1 MLARLFSL
9 FEAGEPADRAAAL
22 GRLRREVEA
31 AQCAG
36 GARPVFSEGGPAAAL
51 MVVGEAPAETDE
63 HTGRP
68 FSGPAG
74 HMLRAALDAAGFAAA
89 SIYLTNV
96 VKCRPVALQDGAVRS
111 RPPGKTEIERWA
123 PVLDRE
129 IRIVR
134 PRLLLAL
141 GDTATTRLLGPGPA
155 LTQRRGSPQPTRYGV
170 PCLPTFHPAYLLR
183 LEGEERT
190 AQEALFR
197 ADLAL
202 ARRLIEARR

>member
-1 MLARLFSL
+1 
-9 FEAGEPADRAAAL
+9 
-22 GRLRREVEA
+22 
-31 AQCAG
+31 
-36 GARPVFSEGGPAAAL
+36 
-51 MVVGEAPAETDE
+51 MVAGEAPAEADE
-63 HTGRP
+63 QTGRP
-68 FSGPAG
+68 FSDPAG
-74 HMLRAALDAAGFAAA
+74 RFLRVALDAAGFSRA

-96 VKCRPVALQDGAVRS
+96 VKCRPVALDGGTARN
-111 RPPGKTEIERWA
+111 RPPGKADIERWA
-123 PVLDRE
+123 AVLDRE
-129 IRIVR
+129 IQIVR

-141 GDTATTRLLGPGPA
+141 GATATTRLLGPGPELA
-155 LTQRRGSPQPTRYGV
+155 QRRGAAQPTRYGI

>member
-1 MLARLFSL
+1 MLARLLSL

-22 GRLRREVEA
+22 GRLRREVET
-31 AQCAG
+31 AQCAAG
-36 GARPVFSEGGPAAAL
+36 TRPVFSEGGPAAAL
-51 MVVGEAPAETDE
+51 MVVGDAPAEADE
-63 HTGRP
+63 HTGYP

-74 HMLRAALDAAGFAAA
+74 CLLRAALDAAGFATA
-89 SIYLTNV
+89 SLYLTNV
-96 VKCRPVALQDGAVRS
+96 VKCRSVALEDGAVRD
-111 RPPGKTEIERWA
+111 RPPGKAEIERWA

-155 LTQRRGSPQPTRYGV
+155 LTQRRGSPQPTPYGI
-170 PCLPTFHPAYLLR
+170 PCLPTFHPACLLR